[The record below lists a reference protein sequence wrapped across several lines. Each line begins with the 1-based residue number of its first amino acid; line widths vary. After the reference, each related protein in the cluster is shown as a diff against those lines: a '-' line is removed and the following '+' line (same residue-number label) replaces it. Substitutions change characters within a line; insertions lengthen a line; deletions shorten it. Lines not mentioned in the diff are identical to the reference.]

1 MLLHYL
7 NLIFSRLVKEFVIAN
22 DPVKIRRILKV
33 LGEDFALS
41 NHPNARKGGAIG
53 LAATAIGLGKVRVQ
67 GSEVIRLSLIYF
79 SFEDIEK

>member
-1 MLLHYL
+1 M
-7 NLIFSRLVKEFVIAN
+7 IAN
-22 DPVKIRRILKV
+22 EPVKIRRILKV

-67 GSEVIRLSLIYF
+67 GSKVIRLS
-79 SFEDIEK
+79 

>member
-1 MLLHYL
+1 M
-7 NLIFSRLVKEFVIAN
+7 KEFVIAN

-67 GSEVIRLSLIYF
+67 GSEVILLSLIYF
-79 SFEDIEK
+79 SFEVIEK

>member
-1 MLLHYL
+1 M
-7 NLIFSRLVKEFVIAN
+7 KEFVIAN

-67 GSEVIRLSLIYF
+67 GSEVIRLSLINF

>member
-1 MLLHYL
+1 M
-7 NLIFSRLVKEFVIAN
+7 KEFVIAN

-79 SFEDIEK
+79 SFEDIEKLEN